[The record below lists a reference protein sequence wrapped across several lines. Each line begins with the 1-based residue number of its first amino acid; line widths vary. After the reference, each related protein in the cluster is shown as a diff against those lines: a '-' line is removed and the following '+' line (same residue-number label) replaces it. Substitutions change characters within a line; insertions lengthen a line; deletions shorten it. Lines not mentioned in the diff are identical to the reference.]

1 MQRSDALTQL
11 LVLAV
16 AAPTD
21 VYADRLAAIADHLA
35 EDMTA
40 DQVKQCK
47 AAAAAF
53 LDS

>member
-1 MQRSDALTQL
+1 MKRSDALTQL

-21 VYADRLAAIADHLA
+21 IYADRLAAIADHLA

-40 DQVKQCK
+40 DQVNECK
-47 AAAAAF
+47 ASAAAF

>member
-40 DQVKQCK
+40 DQVSQCK

-53 LDS
+53 LDN

>member
-21 VYADRLAAIADHLA
+21 VYADRLSAIADHLA
-35 EDMTA
+35 EE
-40 DQVKQCK
+40 VNQCK

-53 LDS
+53 LDN